1 MNRRA
6 RSKSK
11 QPEETRRTLVAAD
24 VAGVLLIAGG
34 LFTALALWRDSG
46 LVLGWYGQE
55 VRLLFGTG
63 APLFALA
70 LILAGWFLFAQP
82 NDRPIDIQV
91 WQRLLGGEMLLVLLL
106 ALWHGIR
113 ATNPLQT
120 DDLPAGVI
128 GWLVFSAPATLIG
141 VPATLLLYALLALLL
156 LLHLL
161 PLETEDVQ
169 ARLQAWRTALRET
182 AQRWRTPPQPITV
195 PPAPIETPATPP
207 TPNDAEAPSQPTKP
221 TRKNKAQR
229 PAPQEE
235 ADDVPPLRTRRP
247 HPRDLPPLDLLH
259 DGEDMGVDM
268 AAARARA
275 RLIEETLAA
284 FGVPAQ
290 VVQINPGPTVTQF
303 GIKPGFI
310 ERRLADGTVKRTK
323 VRVSKIT
330 SLADDLALALSAK
343 SIRVEAPV
351 PGRPYVG
358 IEVPNSE
365 ANLVSLKGILTSEEF
380 TQSNAEIP
388 FALGRDVSGN
398 PVVADLTKMPHLLIA
413 GATGSGKSVC
423 INAIIACLLFNF
435 TPDDLRLLL
444 VDPKMVELIPYNG
457 IPHLISPVLTDV
469 EKVVGALRWALA
481 EMDRRY
487 KLFSQRGKRNLQA
500 YNAWAERAGEE
511 TLPYLVIIIDELAD
525 LMMVAPDEVERMICR
540 LAQMARATGIHLII
554 ATQRPSV
561 DVVTGLIKANFP
573 ARIAFAVA
581 SSIDSRVILDAPG
594 AETLLG
600 RGDMLFM
607 APDSSKLQRLQGAFI
622 SDEEINALVTWW
634 RTHVPQETI
643 AQPEVSW
650 DEFLADSEMVEE
662 DELLPTAIDLVQEYE
677 WVSTSFL
684 QRKLRI
690 GYNRAARLMDLLEER
705 GIVGPPDDK
714 NRGSRPVLRGRSVD
728 DEFDDED
735 DIVYEDDEDFAQ
747 PDWDDF

>member
-1 MNRRA
+1 MARRE

-11 QPEETRRTLVAAD
+11 SQEATQHALVAAD
-24 VAGVLLIAGG
+24 VVGLLLIAAG
-34 LFTALALWRDSG
+34 LLTALALWKNSG
-46 LVLGWYGQE
+46 IVLGWYEQE
-55 VRLLFGTG
+55 VRLLFGSG
-63 APLFALA
+63 APLFALG
-70 LILAGWFLFAQP
+70 LTLAGWFIFAQP
-82 NDRPIDIQV
+82 NDRPLEFHV
-91 WQRLLGGEMLLVLLL
+91 WQCLLGGEVLFMLFL
-106 ALWHGIR
+106 ALWHGLR
-113 ATNPLQT
+113 APTPLSPET
-120 DDLPAGVI
+120 MPGGVVGWLLFSVPANVI
-128 GWLVFSAPATLIG
+128 GT
-141 VPATLLLYALLALLL
+141 PATLLLLFLLTIVLT
-156 LLHLL
+156 LHLL
-161 PLETEDVQ
+161 PLETEEVQ
-169 ARLQAWRTALRET
+169 ARLRAWRTTLRET

-195 PPAPIETPATPP
+195 PPAPVANQPASTPEETEPP
-207 TPNDAEAPSQPTKP
+207 QPTRPPPKP
-221 TRKNKAQR
+221 SKPRSPARQEHAAPPR
-229 PAPQEE
+229 PRHQA
-235 ADDVPPLRTRRP
+235 
-247 HPRDLPPLDLLH
+247 PRDLPPLDLLH

-268 AAARARA
+268 ATARSRA

-310 ERRLADGTVKRTK
+310 ERRLADGTIKRTK

-380 TQSNAEIP
+380 TKSDAEIP

-435 TPDDLRLLL
+435 SPDELRLLL

-487 KLFSQRGKRNLQA
+487 KLFSQHGKRNVHS

-511 TLPYLVIIIDELAD
+511 TLPYIVIIIDELAD

-581 SSIDSRVILDAPG
+581 SSIDSRVILDSPG

-607 APDSSKLQRLQGAFI
+607 APDASKLQRLQGAFI

-634 RTHVPQETI
+634 RTHVPQEAI
-643 AQPEVSW
+643 LQPEVSW
-650 DEFLADSEMVEE
+650 DEFLADREMVEE
-662 DELLPTAIDLVQEYE
+662 DELLPAAIDLVQQYE

-684 QRKLRI
+684 QRKLRV

-705 GIVGPPDDK
+705 GIVGPPDDQH
-714 NRGSRPVLRGRSVD
+714 RGSRPVLRGRHAD
-728 DEFDDED
+728 DLDDD
-735 DIVYEDDEDFAQ
+735 LIYEDDDDIAQ
-747 PDWDDF
+747 PDWDDL